1 MSGVECP
8 IASFVRGLKTF
19 ETRHCIGG
27 DGATC
32 SGTMIVAFNKN
43 RLTDVCYSNSPNYN
57 PSLCDFDLIASE
69 IFKGDE
75 TWVNRGLVKE
85 VIDLLAKLHG
95 WVAKLTQKYLQCNR
109 YGTDDTS
116 RQYAA
121 GALKCDCTFRI
132 TLSAWKRDKHKKEA
146 TSTKAAKW
154 IYSEDWDAPVTIK
167 SANCKHGGMCKPGKQ
182 NRISTAQRAGK
193 YVQEMPNNTLYTLC
207 NYAEQDGKLSTST
220 IKKVM
225 ARVWPTGKVI
235 TKNNVFHI
243 RVKVMRCLKTYKE
256 TNGDYNEFKQL
267 VNDSDFLSGIDSEVS
282 IDDDEDAC

>member
-95 WVAKLTQKYLQCNR
+95 IHEACKD
-109 YGTDDTS
+109 G
-116 RQYAA
+116 
-121 GALKCDCTFRI
+121 
-132 TLSAWKRDKHKKEA
+132 HKM
-146 TSTKAAKW
+146 
-154 IYSEDWDAPVTIK
+154 IYSVSFLNNKAQPDKKLWITTDAMNSVITHTKKKIKFVYVETIFNKPGWVPLQKGDCCAVGVSNDGAVGFCNDGNNGSSDSDDGSDDEKVDHATVADNSK
-167 SANCKHGGMCKPGKQ
+167 SAASKRK
-182 NRISTAQRAGK
+182 S
-193 YVQEMPNNTLYTLC
+193 
-207 NYAEQDGKLSTST
+207 
-220 IKKVM
+220 
-225 ARVWPTGKVI
+225 RV
-235 TKNNVFHI
+235 
-243 RVKVMRCLKTYKE
+243 
-256 TNGDYNEFKQL
+256 
-267 VNDSDFLSGIDSEVS
+267 SS
-282 IDDDEDAC
+282 IDFADEVHGEERMPKRATAIEGQSYANAAIESRGMMDVQKESV

>member
-1 MSGVECP
+1 MATNDSTLEEDMSGVECP

-146 TSTKAAKW
+146 TSTKAASIVKTGMRQLQ
-154 IYSEDWDAPVTIK
+154 SNLQT
-167 SANCKHGGMCKPGKQ
+167 ANMEACV
-182 NRISTAQRAGK
+182 N
-193 YVQEMPNNTLYTLC
+193 QESKIGLPLHNERGSMF
-207 NYAEQDGKLSTST
+207 K
-220 IKKVM
+220 
-225 ARVWPTGKVI
+225 
-235 TKNNVFHI
+235 
-243 RVKVMRCLKTYKE
+243 RCLITHCILYVTMLNRMENYPLLPSKKLWLGY
-256 TNGDYNEFKQL
+256 GQL
-267 VNDSDFLSGIDSEVS
+267 ARS
-282 IDDDEDAC
+282 